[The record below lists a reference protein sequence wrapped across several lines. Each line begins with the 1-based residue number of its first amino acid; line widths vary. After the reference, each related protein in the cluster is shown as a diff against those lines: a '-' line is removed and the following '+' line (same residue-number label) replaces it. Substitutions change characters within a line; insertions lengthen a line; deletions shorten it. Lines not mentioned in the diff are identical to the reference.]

1 MSKKNVIEIEKKIEI
16 EMISIPHIIIQT
28 GKEKSDINE
37 HSLQSSYVKFFPNP
51 AKNKITLHSTINDY
65 NVTIYS
71 MTGKKIITTKNK
83 TIDVSNLKKG
93 CYVINVFN
101 DQFSQRQK
109 LIIE

>member
-1 MSKKNVIEIEKKIEI
+1 MKLTAEQIQSNWETF
-16 EMISIPHIIIQT
+16 ISN
-28 GKEKSDINE
+28 INE

-51 AKNKITLHSTINDY
+51 AKNKITLHSTINEY

-83 TIDVSNLKKG
+83 IIDVSNLKKG